1 VSISSFTPVPPTG
14 NAFIGRQGLATNLRW
29 RIARGESLAVIGGPK
44 LGKTSLVRTALQ
56 GIPDRTVVEVDLA
69 ADSAPRIE
77 EAPGWIVILDNLDA
91 LAVAGIPPLLAH
103 VSAAQPASIVVTG
116 GRRLRTLLADTTT
129 MADLPFRVFP
139 LSVLLDGETRR
150 LIGQAADP
158 ALATWTGNHPY
169 LTKLLLHYGEDAIAA
184 GRSQWEAFVQQL
196 AAEIGHGP
204 ERQLLRYLIDRG
216 QPVNPTVAQSDTGI
230 SDIKAVADTLVYLGA
245 ISRWIRDEEATLFAG
260 CRLLN
265 DAMTGDIR

>member
-1 VSISSFTPVPPTG
+1 VSISSFTPVPATG

-169 LTKLLLHYGEDAIAA
+169 LTKLLLHYGED
-184 GRSQWEAFVQQL
+184 
-196 AAEIGHGP
+196 
-204 ERQLLRYLIDRG
+204 LIDRG